1 MDYKQLAQNILEKVG
16 GKENISQLTHC
27 ATRLRFVLKDINLA
41 DTDSLK
47 QTVGV
52 VGVVNKG
59 GQYQVII
66 GSDVQSVFRPLVE
79 IADLAIESEVETTQ
93 NQTVIERL
101 MATISGIFTPILPVI
116 TAAGMIKA
124 VLSILVVFGLTTNK
138 DQNYQILNFIG
149 DAGFYFLPVF
159 LGATAAKQFKTNQYL
174 GMLMG
179 ATLLHPT
186 FVSMVANF
194 KENGAGIYL
203 FGLPFVPT
211 GYSSTVIPVIL
222 SVLFMSYVERFAD
235 KISPKAIKFFSV
247 PLITALVTAVVTFG
261 ILGPIGSVVGQWLG
275 DFFRWL
281 ENFGPWVVPTVVG
294 IISPFLVMTGTHY
307 GLVSIGINNRLT
319 IGYDTV
325 VQPGMLA
332 SNVAQG
338 GAALA
343 IALKTKDSN
352 KKALA
357 SSAGITAIF
366 GITEPALYGIT
377 LQNRSALIGSMIAG
391 GISGFFLGIM
401 NARNFTGGSP
411 GLLTI
416 AAYIGEDTFYY
427 LYVALAGLVLSVVIA
442 FIVTYILYKES
453 NTLEINSSN
462 LNIETNTI
470 NAPVK
475 GKIVPLSQVN
485 DATFSSGML
494 GKGVAILPEE
504 STIVS
509 PIIGEVVTIFETKH
523 AIGLKS
529 IDGVEVLIHIGLD
542 TVNLK
547 GKYFTQLIQPGETV
561 TVGTPLV
568 NVDFEQIKNDGYDI
582 ITPIIITNS
591 ELKKEV
597 ISTTNEITFA
607 GEPILELK

>member
-16 GKENISQLTHC
+16 GKENIAQLTHC
-27 ATRLRFVLKDINLA
+27 ATRLRFVLKDTNLA
-41 DTDSLK
+41 DTESLK
-47 QTVGV
+47 QTAGVAGV
-52 VGVVNKG
+52 VHKG
-59 GQYQVII
+59 GQYQVVI

-79 IADLAIESEVETTQ
+79 IAELGEEEVVEFTQ
-93 NQTVIERL
+93 EQTILERL
-101 MATISGIFTPILPVI
+101 LATISGIFTPILPVI

-159 LGATAAKQFKTNQYL
+159 LGATAAKQFKANQYL

-179 ATLLHPT
+179 AILLHPT

-194 KENGAGIYL
+194 KESGTGIYL

-235 KISPKAIKFFSV
+235 KISPKTIKFFSV
-247 PLITALVTAVVTFG
+247 PLITALVTAVVTFS

-281 ENFGPWVVPTVVG
+281 ENFGPWVVPTIVG
-294 IISPFLVMTGTHY
+294 IVSPFLVMTGTHY

-343 IALKTKDSN
+343 IALKTKDTN

-366 GITEPALYGIT
+366 GITEPALYGVT
-377 LQNRSALIGSMIAG
+377 LQNRAALIGSMVAG

-442 FIVTYILYKES
+442 FIVTYILYKE
-453 NTLEINSSN
+453 N
-462 LNIETNTI
+462 
-470 NAPVK
+470 
-475 GKIVPLSQVN
+475 N
-485 DATFSSGML
+485 D
-494 GKGVAILPEE
+494 
-504 STIVS
+504 
-509 PIIGEVVTIFETKH
+509 
-523 AIGLKS
+523 
-529 IDGVEVLIHIGLD
+529 
-542 TVNLK
+542 
-547 GKYFTQLIQPGETV
+547 
-561 TVGTPLV
+561 
-568 NVDFEQIKNDGYDI
+568 
-582 ITPIIITNS
+582 
-591 ELKKEV
+591 
-597 ISTTNEITFA
+597 
-607 GEPILELK
+607 